1 MVPAADIMAVDET
14 KRLVGNR
21 AGLGILQTLESM
33 QQRLTSIEQ
42 ELKQLREET
51 RQFREEAK
59 QYREEAKQYREGA
72 RQFREEARQF
82 HKEARQDHGVTYEH
96 HIRTW
101 MLLRGPIYKSRDL
114 DILRFLANND
124 AFQFAIWAGVFE
136 LIYGIPYGHGK
147 LISRRSKVVRLV
159 NARADLTLL
168 DSKNT
173 EDLRKCNAIIKFW
186 KTAIDSEY
194 DPEGIFRIPA
204 VADMSVLRRAL
215 LYVPG
220 SSQRMLDKSRMLS
233 VDCIAYDLEDS
244 VTPSKKAE
252 ARRLVR
258 AALDLPSPAGVRERA
273 VRINS
278 VGSGLALADLT
289 EVLTA
294 SQLKSP
300 NLSTLVVPKV
310 DSASDLTFI
319 SDVISHTSSS
329 TKQISILALVESAKA
344 ITNLSQI
351 CTATPLLSGLIF
363 AAEDFALDLSITRT
377 PSLSEFLYARSA
389 IVTAARAHELPS
401 AIDLVCTS
409 YKQDGGI
416 DGMSVLEE
424 ESRSGKRLGFNGKQ
438 CIHPTQVERVQGIFG
453 PEEKEVEWA
462 VRVVIADEKAARQ
475 GRGAWTL
482 DGKMIDVPVAEKARA
497 IVRKAEACGIDVES
511 VKGRWKHQEPE

>member
-1 MVPAADIMAVDET
+1 MA
-14 KRLVGNR
+14 
-21 AGLGILQTLESM
+21 
-33 QQRLTSIEQ
+33 
-42 ELKQLREET
+42 T
-51 RQFREEAK
+51 R
-59 QYREEAKQYREGA
+59 
-72 RQFREEARQF
+72 
-82 HKEARQDHGVTYEH
+82 
-96 HIRTW
+96 
-101 MLLRGPIYKSRDL
+101 
-114 DILRFLANND
+114 
-124 AFQFAIWAGVFE
+124 
-136 LIYGIPYGHGK
+136 
-147 LISRRSKVVRLV
+147 
-159 NARADLTLL
+159 
-168 DSKNT
+168 
-173 EDLRKCNAIIKFW
+173 
-186 KTAIDSEY
+186 
-194 DPEGIFRIPA
+194 
-204 VADMSVLRRAL
+204 SVLRRAL

-258 AALDLPSPAGVRERA
+258 AALDLPSPAGARERA

-289 EVLTA
+289 EV
-294 SQLKSP
+294 LKSP

-319 SDVISHTSSS
+319 SDVISHTLSPSSAE
-329 TKQISILALVESAKA
+329 QISILALVESAKA

-409 YKQDGGI
+409 YKQDGGGI

-438 CIHPTQVERVQGIFG
+438 CIHPTQVERVQAIFG
-453 PEEKEVEWA
+453 PEEGEVEWA

-482 DGKMIDVPVAEKARA
+482 DGKMID
-497 IVRKAEACGIDVES
+497 
-511 VKGRWKHQEPE
+511 

>member
-1 MVPAADIMAVDET
+1 MA
-14 KRLVGNR
+14 
-21 AGLGILQTLESM
+21 
-33 QQRLTSIEQ
+33 
-42 ELKQLREET
+42 T
-51 RQFREEAK
+51 R
-59 QYREEAKQYREGA
+59 
-72 RQFREEARQF
+72 
-82 HKEARQDHGVTYEH
+82 
-96 HIRTW
+96 
-101 MLLRGPIYKSRDL
+101 
-114 DILRFLANND
+114 
-124 AFQFAIWAGVFE
+124 
-136 LIYGIPYGHGK
+136 
-147 LISRRSKVVRLV
+147 
-159 NARADLTLL
+159 
-168 DSKNT
+168 
-173 EDLRKCNAIIKFW
+173 
-186 KTAIDSEY
+186 
-194 DPEGIFRIPA
+194 
-204 VADMSVLRRAL
+204 SVLRRAL

-289 EVLTA
+289 EVVSRTPSALVNYTI
-294 SQLKSP
+294 SRYILISDDVQLKSP

-319 SDVISHTSSS
+319 SDVLSHTLSPSSAE
-329 TKQISILALVESAKA
+329 QISILALVESAKA

-409 YKQDGGI
+409 YKQDGGGI

-438 CIHPTQVERVQGIFG
+438 CIHPTQVERVQAIFG

-497 IVRKAEACGIDVES
+497 IVRKAEACGIDIEG